1 MLALPIMGF
10 AQGQLTLTTT
20 KVPWEPRIA
29 SKLWKLNLIFIDVNH
44 LPIQLTI
51 KQWI

>member
-10 AQGQLTLTTT
+10 AQGQLTLKTT

-29 SKLWKLNLIFIDVNH
+29 SKLWKLDLIFNDGNYN
-44 LPIQLTI
+44 LLTI
-51 KQWI
+51 CQSN